1 LSSEG
6 PVLEVRSLTGPAEEP
21 VITDVEL
28 DVGRAATRV
37 VLGPIH
43 SGKSMILRH
52 LVGLEI
58 ASTGTIRV
66 DGETFDVTRPNDP
79 MLRRMRTR
87 MGVVFEGSALVSR
100 ISAVENVELPL
111 LEHTDVRPVE
121 ARDAARELL
130 AEVGLPVNDE
140 TTPEQLTRAGQRLV
154 ALARA
159 LALRPPLLLLDE
171 PTQGLDPH
179 SAAQLDATI
188 RRLQDA
194 NGFGLLIFSNEVRH
208 AFGRAEHIYV
218 VGEGRIVAHGDRE
231 ALMDSRNALVRSLLH
246 RRGSP

>member
-1 LSSEG
+1 MSDLA
-6 PVLEVRSLTGPAEEP
+6 LEVRSLTGPAAEP
-21 VITDVEL
+21 VISDIDIDVER
-28 DVGRAATRV
+28 GGARV

-58 ASTGTIRV
+58 ASSGTVRV
-66 DGETFDVTRPNDP
+66 DGETFDVTRHDDRI
-79 MLRRMRTR
+79 LRRLRAR
-87 MGVVFEGSALVSR
+87 IGVVFEGSALVTR
-100 ISAVENVELPL
+100 ISAVENIELPL
-111 LEHTDVRPVE
+111 LEHTDVRPGE

-130 AEVGLPVNDE
+130 AEVGLPVDDE

-159 LALRPPLLLLDE
+159 LALRPALLLLDE
-171 PTQGLDPH
+171 PTQGLDPN
-179 SAAQLDATI
+179 SAAQFDATV

-194 NGFGLLIFSNEVRH
+194 NKFGLLIFSNEVRH
-208 AFGRAEHIYV
+208 AFGLADHIYV
-218 VGEGRIVAHGDRE
+218 IGEGRIVAHGHRD
-231 ALMDSRNALVRSLLH
+231 ALMASRNALVRSLLH

>member
-1 LSSEG
+1 MSDNA
-6 PVLEVRSLTGPAEEP
+6 LEVRSLSGPVGDP
-21 VITDVEL
+21 VIADIDIDVERGGAKL
-28 DVGRAATRV
+28 

-52 LVGLEI
+52 IVGLETA
-58 ASTGTIRV
+58 ASGTVRV
-66 DGETFDVTRPNDP
+66 GGETFDVTRPDDR
-79 MLRRMRTR
+79 MLRRMRCR
-87 MGVVFEGSALVSR
+87 MGVVFEGSALVTR

-111 LEHTDVRPVE
+111 LEHTDVRPPE

-130 AEVGLPVNDE
+130 AEVGLPVDDE
-140 TTPEQLTRAGQRLV
+140 TTPEQLSRAGQRLV

-179 SAAQLDATI
+179 SAATLDATI

-208 AFGRAEHIYV
+208 AFGLAEHIYV
-218 VGEGRIVAHGDRE
+218 LGDGRIVAHGHRE
-231 ALMDSRNALVRSLLH
+231 ALMDSRHALVRSLLH
-246 RRGSP
+246 RRMTP

>member
-1 LSSEG
+1 M
-6 PVLEVRSLTGPAEEP
+6 RSLTGPIGEP
-21 VITDVEL
+21 VITDINL
-28 DVGRAATRV
+28 DVECGGARL

-52 LVGLEI
+52 IVGLEV
-58 ASTGTIRV
+58 AAVGTVRV
-66 DGETFDVTRPNDP
+66 AGEAFDVTRPDDP
-79 MLRRMRTR
+79 VLRRLRTR
-87 MGVVFEGSALVSR
+87 MGVVFEGSALITR

-111 LEHTDVRPVE
+111 LEHTDVHPSA

-130 AEVGLPVNDE
+130 AKVGLPVGDE
-140 TTPEQLTRAGQRLV
+140 TTPAQLTRAGQRLV

-179 SAAQLDATI
+179 SAATLDATI

-208 AFGRAEHIYV
+208 AFGLADYIYV
-218 VGEGRIVAHGDRE
+218 LGDGRIVAHGHRD
-231 ALMDSRNALVRSLLH
+231 ALMESRHAVVRSLLH
-246 RRGSP
+246 RRESS

>member
-1 LSSEG
+1 MSDFA
-6 PVLEVRSLTGPAEEP
+6 LEVRSLTGPAGEP
-21 VITDVEL
+21 VITDIAL
-28 DVGRAATRV
+28 DVERGGAKL

-52 LVGLEI
+52 IVGLETAI
-58 ASTGTIRV
+58 SGTVRV
-66 DGETFDVTRPNDP
+66 DGEMFDVTNPNDR
-79 MLRRMRTR
+79 MLRRLRTR
-87 MGVVFEGSALVSR
+87 MGVVFEGSALVTR
-100 ISAVENVELPL
+100 ISAIENVELPL
-111 LEHTDVRPVE
+111 LEHTDVDPGE

-130 AEVGLPVNDE
+130 AEVGLPVDDE

-179 SAAQLDATI
+179 SAATLDATI

-208 AFGRAEHIYV
+208 AFGLAEHIYV
-218 VGEGRIVAHGDRE
+218 IGEGRIVAHGHRDE
-231 ALMDSRNALVRSLLH
+231 LMDSHHALVRSLLH
-246 RRGSP
+246 RRVSP